1 MKTTRNL
8 IVKIEQKLNWA
19 LFLIHIL
26 KAKTLESQAELEQ
39 AIIQLWMAICVI
51 NEAKFDER
59 VCMLDHLLLA
69 CKSSHVFCNTAPLLL
84 GIAALHAEQTGN
96 LHLRHQL
103 LSAAFCLSPFDE
115 ELLALVERH
124 SWQAFYFFPFNNYSI
139 NQD

>member
-1 MKTTRNL
+1 MMKTTQEF
-8 IVKIEQKLNWA
+8 IAKIEQRFDWA

-26 KAKTLESQAELEQ
+26 KAKSLESQAEVEQ

-51 NEAKFDER
+51 NDAKDDER

-69 CKSSHVFCNTAPLLL
+69 CKSSRVFCNTAPLLL
-84 GIAALHAEQTGN
+84 GIAALNADQTRN

-115 ELLALVERH
+115 ELLALVERRG
-124 SWQAFYFFPFNNYSI
+124 WQAFYFYSI
-139 NQD
+139 TVQ